1 VKIIYNKV
9 LIAMDD
15 SEVAF
20 NAAKK
25 ILDLFS
31 NRTDSKENMPEIVAF
46 HSIEHHKF
54 PKYMPI
60 MVPSGFGGR
69 YTVPTVDYRK
79 IQEEYKRHGEQILEK
94 TKKMFKEKN
103 IKIETRLVDDE
114 KPEDFIKKI
123 VKEEDF
129 DLVALGNTG
138 EHSKLGEFLLGTV
151 TQDVVKAAP
160 CDILVV
166 S

>member
-1 VKIIYNKV
+1 
-9 LIAMDD
+9 MDD

-31 NRTDSKENMPEIVAF
+31 IETDTKEYIPEIVAF

-69 YTVPTVDYRK
+69 YMVPAVDYRK
-79 IQEEYKRHGEQILEK
+79 IQEEYRKHGEEILEK
-94 TKKMFKEKN
+94 TKQMFEEKN
-103 IKIETRLVDDE
+103 IKIETRLIDDE
-114 KPEDFIKKI
+114 KPEDYIKNT
-123 VKEEDF
+123 VEEENF

-151 TQDVVKAAP
+151 TQEVVKAAP
-160 CDILVV
+160 CDILVI